1 MAETILLVDDDAMLR
16 ETLALSLRGSGFEV
30 LTAADGLTALEEAR
44 RTRPNLV
51 ILDLMLPELDGLTV
65 CRTLRQTTDMPIL
78 MLTARTGELDK
89 IVGLESGADDYLTKP
104 FSVGELLARIRALLR
119 RSGPRPAGDDL
130 KSGDPSTGSGPV
142 LALNL
147 VSRRASVGA
156 QELAL
161 SPKEF
166 SLLAELIRN
175 RGAVLTRDLL
185 LTRACGATTTSGTA
199 EPWMFM
205 FGGCARRSKPT
216 QPIPAASSPCAGS
229 GIASKAEAT
238 FWRVLRR
245 GFKQRGIADG
255 QTTASAATD
264 WQRFDLHHLPFF
276 PIIMNCFSP
285 YIIIEW
291 ASQGVTSHDA
301 CRFSFSAGE

>member
-1 MAETILLVDDDAMLR
+1 MTETILLVDDDAMLR

-30 LTAADGLTALEEAR
+30 LTAADGLTALAEAQAR
-44 RTRPNLV
+44 APNLV

-119 RSGPRPAGDDL
+119 RSGPRPASDEIR
-130 KSGDPSTGSGPV
+130 SGDPSTGSGPV

-156 QELAL
+156 QELLL

-166 SLLAELIRN
+166 NLLAELIRH
-175 RGAVLTRDLL
+175 RGAVLSRDLL
-185 LTRACGATTTSGTA
+185 LTHVWGYDYVGDSRTVDVHIRWLREKIEVDPAN
-199 EPWMFM
+199 P
-205 FGGCARRSKPT
+205 RRIVT
-216 QPIPAASSPCAGS
+216 
-229 GIASKAEAT
+229 
-238 FWRVLRR
+238 V
-245 GFKQRGIADG
+245 RGIG
-255 QTTASAATD
+255 Y
-264 WQRFDLHHLPFF
+264 RF
-276 PIIMNCFSP
+276 
-285 YIIIEW
+285 E
-291 ASQGVTSHDA
+291 G
-301 CRFSFSAGE
+301 